1 MKRKAICILVVAAT
15 LAACTTQK
23 SDPAAAVPVASS
35 ENTIIE
41 PIPENDPHMPRTDGF
56 VNAETADAEA
66 AALYANV
73 AASDPA
79 PDQEPEPETVE
90 VVSFDLI
97 ALCAFTEAGNQPE
110 DGIRA
115 VVDVIRNR
123 VEHPAYPNT
132 AEAVI
137 MQPNQFAL
145 GKHTV
150 PEWFKE
156 IVFEE
161 WITETP
167 VLESDY
173 VYFNTTPHR
182 FGHDYIQI
190 GAHWFGRY

>member
-1 MKRKAICILVVAAT
+1 MKRKAICILMGAAI

-23 SDPAAAVPVASS
+23 SDPAAAVPVAST

-41 PIPENDPHMPRTDGF
+41 PIPEDDLHMPRTDSF

-66 AALYANV
+66 AALYADIS
-73 AASDPA
+73 ASGQDW
-79 PDQEPEPETVE
+79 EPEIVE
-90 VVSFDLI
+90 IVSFDLI

-123 VEHPAYPNT
+123 VEHPEYPNT

-137 MQPNQFAL
+137 MQPYQFAL

-156 IVFEE
+156 IVFDE
-161 WITETP
+161 WITEMP

>member
-1 MKRKAICILVVAAT
+1 MKRKAICILIAAAI

-23 SDPAAAVPVASS
+23 SDPAAAVPVAST

-41 PIPENDPHMPRTDGF
+41 PIPEDDLHMPRTNSF

-66 AALYANV
+66 AALYADIS
-73 AASDPA
+73 ASGH
-79 PDQEPEPETVE
+79 VE
-90 VVSFDLI
+90 IVSFDLI

-132 AEAVI
+132 AEEVI
-137 MQPNQFAL
+137 MQPYQFAL
-145 GKHTV
+145 WKHTV

-156 IVFEE
+156 IVFDE

-167 VLESDY
+167 VLEPDY
-173 VYFNTTPHR
+173 VYFNTTPHQ

>member
-1 MKRKAICILVVAAT
+1 MKRKTICILMAAAI

-23 SDPAAAVPVASS
+23 SDPAAAVPVAST

-41 PIPENDPHMPRTDGF
+41 PIQEDDLHMPRTYSF
-56 VNAETADAEA
+56 VNAEA
-66 AALYANV
+66 
-73 AASDPA
+73 
-79 PDQEPEPETVE
+79 DQEPEIVE
-90 VVSFDLI
+90 IVSFDLI

-132 AEAVI
+132 AEEVI
-137 MQPNQFAL
+137 MQPYQFAL

-156 IVFEE
+156 IVFDE

-167 VLESDY
+167 ILEPDY

>member
-1 MKRKAICILVVAAT
+1 MRHDKTLIALLVFGWTCVAI
-15 LAACTTQK
+15 AACIK
-23 SDPAAAVPVASS
+23 SSDAKTDASVAESS
-35 ENTIIE
+35 IVE
-41 PIPENDPHMPRTDGF
+41 PISYDPMPRTDTF
-56 VNAETADAEA
+56 WNAETADAEA
-66 AALYANV
+66 HALTSDLGV
-73 AASDPA
+73 SDPVQ
-79 PDQEPEPETVE
+79 DQEPEIVE
-90 VVSFDLI
+90 IESFDLI

-123 VEHPAYPNT
+123 VEHPAYPDT

-137 MQPNQFAL
+137 LQPNQFAV
-145 GKHTV
+145 GTHTV

-156 IVFEE
+156 IVIDE

-182 FGHDYIQI
+182 FGHDYIQM